1 MKKKD
6 EVINYICDNINK
18 GVWKPGSRILGECD
32 IAERLGVCRNTVREA
47 LSELE
52 KKNVI
57 YKITG
62 SGSYVKNTDPKK
74 ILILFDNRMRSYVKR
89 NLFAKIA
96 DLIDMSPYETETVY
110 VSEVDRVNFDSVG
123 GIINI
128 AEDTYAFN
136 SGKSFMEKAKNIP
149 FVNVLTYFVSETPS
163 IVFNTASFYNA
174 FFSLVKGHRDSVFF
188 SFELN
193 PLKEY
198 LNKEYISDFYLDSY
212 NISMQGVQ
220 SVISS
225 LYNHVKISEN
235 YSSSETEKKL
245 DEEFA
250 KIKTPPYAV
259 VFCDDMLYGAA
270 YPLFEKYDHIFSN
283 TKIITHSNGFNI
295 ENGSYRAIK
304 VELDLDRVAQ
314 ASFDLLVSL
323 MNKDPNAKKHIV
335 IDAVIKNQ

>member
-6 EVINYICDNINK
+6 EVTEYILNNIDK
-18 GVWKPGSRILGECD
+18 GIWKPGTRILGECD

-47 LSELE
+47 LAELE

-57 YKITG
+57 YKKTG
-62 SGSYVKNTDPKK
+62 SGSYVKNISPKK
-74 ILILFDNRMRSYVKR
+74 ILILFDNQMRSYVKR

-96 DLIDMSPYETETVY
+96 NLIDLSPYEIEIVY
-110 VSEVDRVNFDSVG
+110 VGEFESVNLENIG

-136 SGKSFMEKAKNIP
+136 SGKSFIEKTKNIP

-174 FFSLVKGHRDSVFF
+174 FFSLVKGHRDAVFF
-188 SFELN
+188 SFGLN
-193 PLKEY
+193 ALNEY
-198 LNKEYISDFYLDSY
+198 VSEEYISDFYMDSY
-212 NISMQGVQ
+212 NICMQGVQ

-225 LYNHVKISEN
+225 LYKHVKISEN

-259 VFCDDMLYGAA
+259 VFCDDVLYAKA
-270 YPLFEKYDHIFSN
+270 YPLFEKYDQIFSN
-283 TKIITHSNGFNI
+283 TKIITHSNGFNM
-295 ENGSYRAIK
+295 ETGPYRAVK

-314 ASFDLLVSL
+314 ASLSLLVSL
-323 MNKDPNAKKHIV
+323 MNREPEGQKYIV